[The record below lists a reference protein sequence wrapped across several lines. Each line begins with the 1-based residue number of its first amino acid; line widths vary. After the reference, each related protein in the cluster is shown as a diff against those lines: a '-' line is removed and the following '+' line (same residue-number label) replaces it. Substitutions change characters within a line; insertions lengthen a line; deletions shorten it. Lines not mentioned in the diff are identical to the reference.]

1 MWPQWL
7 LKATTNIH
15 GGRESGKGEKM
26 GGERKEERGKK
37 QRERGGGREGEYY
50 PDKSFT
56 SSFPFRQ

>member
-26 GGERKEERGKK
+26 GGERKEERGKEAEGEGR
-37 QRERGGGREGEYY
+37 REGGRVL
-50 PDKSFT
+50 P
-56 SSFPFRQ
+56 R